1 MARYRLV
8 NKMALYHSTAAATPA
23 GSPDQTEIGSATNLI
38 GSSSGE
44 AMSSMTGWAAQPAV
58 IDAPDFTT
66 NIVGNVAGD
75 VTLPQSTIS
84 FYADDASSTI
94 RDLFTDDLGGYIWIG
109 VEGSANGDECL
120 DFPATVLS
128 NIRRFERNEAAQFD
142 VAFSISPS
150 VDGTFLT

>member
-8 NKMALYHSTAAATPA
+8 NKMALLHDVTAASTP
-23 GSPDQTEIGSATNLI
+23 GSPTQAEVTAADDLI
-38 GSSSGE
+38 GTSSGE

-84 FYADDASSTI
+84 FYADDASTTI
-94 RDLFTDDLGGYIWIG
+94 RDLLVEDTGGYVWIG
-109 VEGSANGDECL
+109 VEGSAATKECL

-150 VDGTFLT
+150 VDGSFAA